1 MQFKLSVLLKL
12 NELGRVNLRRI
23 KANLK
28 CSILLNINVLSVD
41 LLLQSEHAFLL
52 LQRLV
57 KVCKH
62 ALVVLLLLLWSQRSS
77 VSWVAHWWHVQQVRL
92 VLRVGVSAVE
102 LLINHGRRVHG
113 LIRGHRRYQFIT
125 RRRKLLTLIQRR
137 VGLVYLLFAVGR
149 EAGGLVLL
157 LDLLLCVLI

>member
-102 LLINHGRRVHG
+102 LLINHGRRVHS

>member
-1 MQFKLSVLLKL
+1 MKL

-137 VGLVYLLFAVGR
+137 VGLVYLPFAVGR

>member
-1 MQFKLSVLLKL
+1 MKL